1 MNVFPIMKKV
11 PGDGVG
17 IQLAG
22 WCDFAA
28 TIQGAILCI
37 HGLSAN
43 LQCWSQIAVSL
54 QTRHP
59 LMAMDLRGRGHSDQP
74 PTGYSLAAHVE
85 DIRCVLDA
93 LKIDRITLM
102 GHSLGAYISLA
113 FAAAYPERMDR
124 LILVDGGGDLP
135 PEQWERVNQAIKPA
149 LARLGKV
156 FPSFEEYAAP
166 LKNSPLFQPWT
177 ETLENYFRY
186 EIIAVDGG
194 VRSRINPEHILEEAE
209 NLAKADIASLYSKV
223 ACPTLIMRATEGLF
237 IKEDVVLP
245 METAEHMVRQ
255 IPRARLF
262 DVAGTNHYSI
272 VFYPHAGRDQA
283 IADFLVGQ

>member
-11 PGDGVG
+11 PGVG

-28 TIQGAILCI
+28 TIQGAVLCI

-43 LQCWSQIAVSL
+43 LQCWSQIAASL
-54 QTRHP
+54 RTRHP
-59 LMAMDLRGRGHSDQP
+59 LLAMDLRGRGHSDQP
-74 PTGYSLAAHVE
+74 PTGYCLATHVE
-85 DIRCVLDA
+85 DIRWVLDA
-93 LKIDRITLM
+93 LKIERITLM

-124 LILVDGGGDLP
+124 LLLVDGGGDLP

-149 LARLGKV
+149 LTRLGKV
-156 FPSFEEYAAP
+156 FPSFEEYVAP

-177 ETLENYFRY
+177 ETLESYFRY

-194 VRSRINPEHILEEAE
+194 VRSRIDPACILEESE

-245 METAEHMVRQ
+245 IETAEHMVRQ
-255 IPRARLF
+255 IPQARLF